1 VFNPCVGAFE
11 VKARGDFF
19 VGLIDSIFQ
28 LDQIGFAQ
36 YVKRRHCLLLF
47 LDIRIVA
54 VAPPPTILLPMKFLE
69 NHDLQRLNTFG
80 LPARAR
86 WFCEV
91 HTLPDLQ
98 AALADARF
106 AKAPRQLILGGGSNL
121 IFTADF
127 DGCVIAPRLPGLAPV
142 GETADAWLL
151 EAGAGEPWHDT
162 VARLLAMGRPG
173 LENLALIPG
182 TVGAAPIQ
190 NIGAYGLELKERFAW
205 LNALEIATGKTAQ
218 FDLAAC
224 QFGYRDSVFKHAAA
238 GKYVITSVTFALPKR
253 WQPVTGYADVTRAL
267 EQRAVAS
274 PTPQDVFDVV
284 VAVRS
289 AKLPDPAVIGNV
301 GSFFKNPVVS
311 SGEAAR
317 LKTMYETLPVY
328 PQAQGTAKLAA
339 AWLIDQCGFKG
350 ALRGGVGVHD
360 KQALV
365 LVNRGGATGAGV
377 VVLADEIRAA
387 VHKRFGVALEPE
399 PQIL

>member
-1 VFNPCVGAFE
+1 
-11 VKARGDFF
+11 
-19 VGLIDSIFQ
+19 
-28 LDQIGFAQ
+28 
-36 YVKRRHCLLLF
+36 
-47 LDIRIVA
+47 
-54 VAPPPTILLPMKFLE
+54 MKFLE

-91 HTLPDLQ
+91 HTLADLKT
-98 AALADARF
+98 ALADARF

-121 IFTADF
+121 IFTGDF
-127 DGCVIAPRLPGLAPV
+127 DGCVIAPRLAGLQQV
-142 GETADAWLL
+142 GETADAWLVGV
-151 EAGAGEPWHDT
+151 GAGESWHGT
-162 VARLLAMGRPG
+162 VARLIGMQQPG

-205 LNALEIATGKTAQ
+205 LDALEITSGKSVR

-253 WQPVTGYADVTRAL
+253 WQPVTGYADVARAL
-267 EQRAVAS
+267 AQRAIAS

-284 VAVRS
+284 VAIRS
-289 AKLPDPAVIGNV
+289 AKLPDPAMVGNV

-311 SGEAAR
+311 GSDAAR
-317 LKTMYETLPVY
+317 LKTMHEALPVY
-328 PQAQGTAKLAA
+328 PQTGGTAKLAA

-350 ALRGGVGVHD
+350 ALRGSVGVHD

-365 LVNRGGATGAGV
+365 LVNRGGATGAAV
-377 VVLADEIRAA
+377 MSLAQEIQAA
-387 VHKRFGVALEPE
+387 VQVRFGVMLEQE
-399 PQIL
+399 PQSI